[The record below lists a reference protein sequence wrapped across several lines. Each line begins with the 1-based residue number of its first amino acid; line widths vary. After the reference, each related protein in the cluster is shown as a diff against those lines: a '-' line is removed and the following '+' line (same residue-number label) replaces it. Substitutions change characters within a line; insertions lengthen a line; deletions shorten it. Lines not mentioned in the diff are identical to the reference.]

1 MPGTG
6 GGPESKPVRQN
17 ATAAARRWEL
27 SCCRRTSDPL
37 SVTDDWAE
45 GTFRVC
51 VAQPSPF
58 LQTGR
63 RGPVRTRRASLD
75 ITHLDARAKHNLRQL
90 AQPTAQPKPT
100 LAAAHPRN
108 GCEPRSENSS
118 SQAQRS
124 APSSQTS
131 QSLSRAVESP
141 GCHMERGML
150 GRGAAGGRGREGS
163 LGLQPPAG
171 LPSLQGAG
179 AGGAG
184 WSVSHSWL
192 QPAHLQTTVCF
203 LLLSLRGAS
212 FRGQPSRA
220 LSEQGGP
227 GPSPGRAG
235 PGGRKQQPAPRW
247 VVAQQGFQ
255 WRPACAPGEHRKQV
269 GLVDPRPHKGSR
281 HLEGSSMQTREA
293 TYLCSLAGAIAHL
306 QPVVRWG
313 SLGCKHHSAAE
324 SGERWSSKGWIWV
337 I

>member
-1 MPGTG
+1 MPGAG

-17 ATAAARRWEL
+17 ATAAARRREL
-27 SCCRRTSDPL
+27 SCCRRASDPL

-63 RGPVRTRRASLD
+63 RGPVGTRRASLD
-75 ITHLDARAKHNLRQL
+75 IAQLDARAEHNLRQL
-90 AQPTAQPKPT
+90 ARPTAQPKPT

-179 AGGAG
+179 AGGG
-184 WSVSHSWL
+184 GRSVSRSWL

-203 LLLSLRGAS
+203 LLLSPWS
-212 FRGQPSRA
+212 FLQRPALAPYQSRA
-220 LSEQGGP
+220 GLAPPQGVLALGAGSNSQHRGGGAAGVPVGP
-227 GPSPGRAG
+227 
-235 PGGRKQQPAPRW
+235 
-247 VVAQQGFQ
+247 
-255 WRPACAPGEHRKQV
+255 C
-269 GLVDPRPHKGSR
+269 
-281 HLEGSSMQTREA
+281 
-293 TYLCSLAGAIAHL
+293 LCS
-306 QPVVRWG
+306 Q
-313 SLGCKHHSAAE
+313 
-324 SGERWSSKGWIWV
+324 
-337 I
+337 